1 MPKPSLVNK
10 ILLAGCWLLAACGA
24 EKAAEPLPVLG
35 PMELVQASD
44 GSIDT
49 LFTPYPWFAFED
61 QQGLVVNPDSLTGQ
75 VLLVDFFFSTCPT
88 ICKDLLSSLQKVYA
102 VHGNN
107 PQLRILSHSVDG
119 TYDTREVLAAYA
131 ENAGATN
138 RNWLFLR
145 GDEAEVYNIA
155 KTAYLSY
162 VAVDSTAPGGFLH
175 SGHLI
180 LLDVNRKIRGVY
192 DGTSAEEVARLL
204 QDLPNLLNSGG
215 A

>member
-1 MPKPSLVNK
+1 MPKHSLVNK
-10 ILLAGCWLLAACGA
+10 ALLVVGLLLTACGQQNA
-24 EKAAEPLPVLG
+24 TEPLPILG

-49 LFTPYPWFAFED
+49 IFTPYPWFAFED

-88 ICKDLLSSLQKVYA
+88 ICKDLLSSLQQ
-102 VHGNN
+102 VHAIHGGNN
-107 PQLRILSHSVDG
+107 QLRLLSHSVDSY
-119 TYDTREVLAAYA
+119 YDTQKVLADYA
-131 ENAGATN
+131 QKAGVTN

-145 GDEAEVYNIA
+145 GEEAEIYNIA

-162 VAVDSTAPGGFLH
+162 VATDSTAPGGFLH

-180 LLDVNRKIRGVY
+180 LLDPNRKIRGVY
-192 DGTSAEEVARLL
+192 DGTSSEEVARLL
-204 QDLPNLLNSGG
+204 QDLPKLLN
-215 A
+215 